1 MCSSDLFMYNDVK
14 TFARVLGLTPVDLD
28 SADEVSTLEIEFE
41 RHIDYENYLYKY
53 VKNKEPIDKLT
64 WEVVADAVL
73 ED

>member
-1 MCSSDLFMYNDVK
+1 MYNDVK
-14 TFARVLGLTPVDLD
+14 TFARVLGLTPVYLD
-28 SADEVSTLEIEFE
+28 SADGVNALEIELE

-53 VKNKEPIDKLT
+53 VMNKEPIDKLT